1 MLFLYALFDEQ
12 EKAAEKVKIY
22 VGVDEEL
29 DYFGKAEGIAFIR
42 HLLETEGFCYDITL
56 FDVSFIGQLCR
67 MWNELAAKAYR
78 DGQVRCS
85 RLRGGG
91 RMVV

>member
-42 HLLETEGFCYDITL
+42 QLLETEGFCYDITH
-56 FDVSFIGQLCR
+56 VIKKRNTCIKKCNNRQS
-67 MWNELAAKAYR
+67 
-78 DGQVRCS
+78 
-85 RLRGGG
+85 
-91 RMVV
+91 